1 MKLLFVAF
9 SILSISYALSEDLR
23 PERNPWHVT
32 KTEFDENLP
41 ENEVEFE
48 FHFWTSHV
56 HESKIILYSDNGKED
71 KIKLKGQ
78 STFTH
83 RTEPGKHAFMFYLNS
98 DFLEIITDSINAP
111 AKNRVTVSLYFK
123 STSKPIFVRKPVIY
137 LYPTETTNIALNV
150 DPTGEMIFTYP
161 SLENGW
167 NVSADPDGT
176 ITYNE
181 KKYNYLFWESS
192 QADHDNIIPQ
202 NTGTV
207 VSGANIISYLE
218 EQLTT
223 FGLTS
228 KEQADFITYW
238 GPMMK
243 EHENLYLYFVI
254 GEDCDRFATLEIEP
268 KPDNIGRIYLL
279 WKPVQN
285 PAVLAKLTPQVLTP
299 IDRSGFT
306 LIEWGGAELHEF
318 PKTVSEL

>member
-23 PERNPWHVT
+23 PERNQWHVT

-56 HESKIILYSDNGKED
+56 HESKIILYSDNGNED

-202 NTGTV
+202 NTGNV